1 MTVVELI
8 EALRALPGDCA
19 LRLVYVDSVNCGPL
33 DVQAVRVASP
43 GHVSLSLS
51 DPVAAVTLVV
61 DGQSWVSRGPVH

>member
-8 EALRALPGDCA
+8 EALRALPADCA

-33 DVQAVRVASP
+33 DVQGVRATSTR
-43 GHVSLSLS
+43 VSLSLS